1 MKVTPI
7 YEDRQEHIDPV
18 KGWRELMTDEQV
30 QRGQYYLNEYMQ
42 RSAEIAVNKPLWDR
56 LSDLYACQ
64 REAYEADPD
73 YPNSFVPYLTPT
85 IEGQVASIIEA
96 DIEFKHVSDNPSQQG
111 LMVKFDAAS
120 DYIRRKNKFML
131 HFKDYARFYDLYGN
145 CWLTVNWDKSIAK
158 KKGQPNGIARLYVP
172 PLLSVMIDGRIK
184 DYKDLQYAEYI
195 IHEIGFQS
203 LEFARKEYGDEYA
216 EALSL
221 GGCRY
226 DGTDPDVSIDDSK
239 SFTLLHVWT
248 RNNKQG
254 NLQLIEMDTTGLILR
269 ESDPSKPYYANVDNE
284 YPFWFGRMIPIIG
297 QFYGHGDG
305 TILKPIQE
313 TANNL
318 MDEMELA
325 ARFSAQSKIA
335 IDPKAQVSATQFTS
349 NPADPII
356 CKDPNNNIRILQAGG
371 INNVVPLALEF
382 LGQLSQSA
390 TRFSQAMTGNQQ
402 GVSATATQVTTQ
414 IAQGN
419 VGIKD
424 KKSDIAAAMEW
435 ADRYCLKLC
444 IEKWDKPFW
453 ANVGTDYAEYVDPA
467 TMLKAPAIVPL
478 TGDKMDE
485 YLKMLETNPDM
496 KIPEYEEV
504 YDDYDQLVMTDIDFE
519 TKVIMAPGI
528 AKDSNSMYNRLL
540 GLAQMTYIGED
551 GMTHYYLEP
560 KRFAEMMEQLMGFK
574 MTSESTPDM
583 SLENAQQNGMAL
595 NQLNPIGNNSTVQVP
610 TTTPNNLMG
619 TMPQMPNRDNRGVIV

>member
-1 MKVTPI
+1 MSIVTPI
-7 YEDRQEHIDPV
+7 YEDRQDQIASV
-18 KGWRELMTDEQV
+18 LSWRELMTDEQV
-30 QRGQYYLNEYMQ
+30 ERGQYYLNEYMM
-42 RSAEIAVNKPLWDR
+42 RSGELAKHKPLWDR
-56 LSDLYACQ
+56 LSDLYACN
-64 REAYEADPD
+64 RESYDQDPD

-85 IEGQVASIIEA
+85 VEGQVASIIEA
-96 DIEFKHVSDNPSQQG
+96 DVEFKHVSDNPSMQG
-111 LMVKFDAAS
+111 IMIKFDAAS
-120 DYIRRKNKFML
+120 EYIRRKNKFMA

-145 CWLTVNWDKSIAK
+145 CWITVHWDKSISK
-158 KKGQPNGIARLYVP
+158 QKGQPNGLARLYVP
-172 PLLSVMIDGRIK
+172 PLLSVLVDGRIK

-203 LEFARKEYGDEYA
+203 IEFARREYGDKYA
-216 EALSL
+216 EALAM

-226 DGTDPDVSIDDSK
+226 DGNEPDVSYDDSK

-269 ESDPSKPYYANVDNE
+269 ESDASKPYYANVDNE
-284 YPFWFGRMIPIIG
+284 YPFYFGRMIPVIG
-297 QFYGHGDG
+297 QFYGYGDG
-305 TILKPIQE
+305 NILKPIQE

-318 MDEMELA
+318 MDELELA
-325 ARFSAQSKIA
+325 ARFSAQSKVA
-335 IDPKAQVSATQFTS
+335 IDPKAQVSATQFNS
-349 NPADPII
+349 DPSQPII

-371 INNVVPLALEF
+371 ISNVVPLALEF
-382 LGQLSQSA
+382 LGQLSQTSV
-390 TRFSQAMTGNQQ
+390 RFGNNMTGTQQ
-402 GVSATATQVTTQ
+402 GVSATATQITSQ
-414 IAQGN
+414 ITQGN

-453 ANVGTDYAEYVDPA
+453 ANMGTDMSEYVDPA
-467 TMLKAPAIVPL
+467 SMMKTPATIPL
-478 TGDKMDE
+478 TGNKMDE
-485 YLKMLETNPDM
+485 YLGMMQENPSM

-504 YDDYDQLVMTDIDFE
+504 YDDYDQLVMTDVDFE

-540 GLAQMTYIGED
+540 GLAQMTYIGKD
-551 GMTHYYLEP
+551 GMTHYYLDP

-574 MTSESTPDM
+574 LTSDDNQTIEM
-583 SLENAQQNGMAL
+583 EGAQQNGMVM
-595 NQLNPIGNNSTVQVP
+595 NQLNPIGNNQTVQVP
-610 TTTPNNLMG
+610 TVSPNLMG
-619 TMPQMPNRDNRGVIV
+619 TMPQMPSGDSRGVIV